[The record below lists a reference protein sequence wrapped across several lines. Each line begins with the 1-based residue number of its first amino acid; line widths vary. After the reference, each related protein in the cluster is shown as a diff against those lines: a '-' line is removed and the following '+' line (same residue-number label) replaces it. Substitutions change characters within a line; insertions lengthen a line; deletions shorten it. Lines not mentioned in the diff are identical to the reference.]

1 MITAAEIRAYLESKS
16 IAFKTT
22 SPPDSGDQDIHVPY
36 ETAAAKHHLVVRAAA
51 TLAVIQFTVLEIV
64 FLKAGAPEIISVYA
78 YLEDLNG
85 LLLAGAFAVNKDNG
99 EVRYVYTLPN
109 YLVTAENFPTLYED
123 LLPKILQS
131 CDEVYKEALRLQK
144 LA

>member
-1 MITAAEIRAYLESKS
+1 MITAAEIRDYLESKS
-16 IAFKTT
+16 IAFKIT

-36 ETAAAKHHLVVRAAA
+36 ETAATKHHLVVRAAA
-51 TLAVIQFTVLEIV
+51 TLSAIQFTVLEIA
-64 FLKAGAPEIISVYA
+64 FLKAGAHDLMSVYE
-78 YLEDLNG
+78 YLGDLNG

-99 EVRYVYTLPN
+99 ELRYVYTLPN

-131 CDEVYKEALRLQK
+131 CDEVYTEALRHRK
-144 LA
+144 RD